1 MRQTIVFFPRSNQFV
16 ASYLSKTI
24 LVLFIRIGKPMNLIQ
39 TDSSRK
45 ASNKGE
51 EGEEGDEKKLE
62 AISRKSEGVGRQF
75 NIITRSFGYDSR
87 SGRPS
92 QESRNSSLLLTFE
105 DGKTIIV
112 DGFLGLRGLA
122 GLGGFLVVE
131 GRRRIGVDGRVDE
144 DRCDNSVGT
153 SSVDLSELEV
163 LCLFSERRV
172 SLAGRWG
179 ALLRIDRENRSDLKK
194 KIGNSM

>member
-1 MRQTIVFFPRSNQFV
+1 
-16 ASYLSKTI
+16 
-24 LVLFIRIGKPMNLIQ
+24 MNLIQ

-51 EGEEGDEKKLE
+51 EGEDGDEKKLE
-62 AISRKSEGVGRQF
+62 AISVKSEGVFRNL
-75 NIITRSFGYDSR
+75 NIITRSFGCDLR
-87 SGRPS
+87 SGRSS
-92 QESRNSSLLLTFE
+92 QESRNGSLLLTFE

-112 DGFLGLRGLA
+112 DEFLGLGGLA

-131 GRRRIGVDGRVDE
+131 GRRRFGVDGRVDE

-179 ALLRIDRENRSDLKK
+179 ALL
-194 KIGNSM
+194 

>member
-1 MRQTIVFFPRSNQFV
+1 
-16 ASYLSKTI
+16 
-24 LVLFIRIGKPMNLIQ
+24 MNLIQ

-45 ASNKGE
+45 ASDKGE
-51 EGEEGDEKKLE
+51 EGEDGDEKKLE
-62 AISRKSEGVGRQF
+62 AISRKSEGVFRQF
-75 NIITRSFGYDSR
+75 NIITRRFGFDSR
-87 SGRPS
+87 SGRSS
-92 QESRNSSLLLTFE
+92 QESRNGSLLLTFE
-105 DGKTIIV
+105 NGKTIVV

-122 GLGGFLVVE
+122 GLSGFLVVE
-131 GRRRIGVDGRVDE
+131 GRRSSSVDGRVDE

-179 ALLRIDRENRSDLKK
+179 FLL
-194 KIGNSM
+194 